1 MAMQP
6 APMRR
11 SSTTAVVVVLML
23 TTAALVSTQDP
34 SAPQAPPQPTFRAGV
49 NVIRVDVIVNDDKG
63 NPVTDLARED
73 FEIVEDGRP
82 QTIDLFRHV
91 RIDGGTPSDGARTRQ
106 ALSRDTEEREAS
118 RDDVRIF
125 AILLADYH
133 VCQGRS
139 RLVRDALST
148 FVRTLGPNDLVAVM
162 NPLTSVRDLAFSY
175 DHDAILQTI
184 QRFEG
189 RRGDY
194 TPRNPIEE
202 EHVKQMG
209 SPEPIRHAV
218 VRDAL
223 TALSVRLGSMR
234 EGRKSVIFVSEG
246 FPPGWFSDPRQ
257 LGEIT
262 KEANR
267 HNTSIYPIDPRGL
280 MNGDSDVA
288 PTIRPGCG
296 RMPSGMRLRLSQ
308 DTLRELANDTD
319 GRAIVDR
326 NSLTEGLAQILR
338 DSSLYYLLGYSS
350 TVLAGGRQVSSDSCP
365 RETAEGRR
373 PCPQGV
379 LGVNGRG
386 HQPRRQSGASHSAAD
401 PRRPC
406 RDRRVQPGGTAGSHV
421 GGNRPR
427 RRRKEPRDRGMGTG
441 GRRRALVRGDAAARI
456 TITANRPKGETVFE
470 TAPADLGA
478 AGVSQNVAF
487 DVPAGSLELKII
499 VVRSRGS
506 DARSRNATDRGSR
519 LCGRSGR
526 PRDAAVLSRPH
537 GTRVPGA
544 CRGRGGEPGGDA
556 RVSAHRAFADPL
568 RCVCSGR
575 RDAVAERRDSQSC
588 RTQDVRRPGDPRASG
603 RLSHQIDLTL
613 SPLPAGEYLLEVVAA
628 PSGITA
634 AGGVSNPLAT
644 GPIDSAPAPGVLTS
658 PRFGGRPVILV
669 GVRHSSTLH
678 GPRRELLMTRQSGA
692 LSLAGCALLAT
703 VFVSACGGRR
713 CRIPTR
719 RSASRSS
726 RRISRSQTDRGRRSP
741 TDRSSSSRPVCSRH
755 TGCRCRASSRARTVT
770 CSSIS
775 SPASAGRASAAV
787 SRASSW

>member
-82 QTIDLFRHV
+82 QAIDLFRHV
-91 RIDGGTPSDGARTRQ
+91 RIDGGTPSDGARTRT

-118 RDDVRIF
+118 RDDVRVF

-148 FVRTLGPNDLVAVM
+148 FVRSLGPNDLVAVM

-175 DHDAILQTI
+175 DHEAIVQTI

-223 TALSVRLGSMR
+223 TGLSVRLGSMR

-296 RMPSGMRLRLSQ
+296 RMPSGMRLRYSQ

-338 DSSLYYLLGYSS
+338 DSSLYYLLGYSP
-350 TVLAGGRQVSSDSCP
+350 TVSQADGKFHQIRVRVKRPKVDVRARKGYWAS
-365 RETAEGRR
+365 TAEDISRAANPAPVTPRPILDALAATASSSQEGRLVR
-373 PCPQGV
+373 TWVGV
-379 LGVNGRG
+379 GRG
-386 HQPRRQSGASHSAAD
+386 AEGKGRVTVAWEPVAGPGA
-401 PRRPC
+401 
-406 RDRRVQPGGTAGSHV
+406 
-421 GGNRPR
+421 
-427 RRRKEPRDRGMGTG
+427 
-441 GRRRALVRGDAAARI
+441 VRGDAAARI
-456 TITANRPKGETVFE
+456 TITANHPKGETVFE
-470 TAPADLGA
+470 TAPADLGT
-478 AGVSQNVAF
+478 AGMSQNVAF

-499 VVRSRGS
+499 VSDREGQTLDRETRPIEVPDYAGGAVVIGTPRFYRGRTAREFQALAAGA
-506 DARSRNATDRGSR
+506 DASPVAMREFPRTER
-519 LCGRSGR
+519 LLIRFDVYAPEGQTPSPG
-526 PRDAAVLSRPH
+526 AAILSRA
-537 GTRVPGA
+537 GRKMFDVPVARAPEGA
-544 CRGRGGEPGGDA
+544 
-556 RVSAHRAFADPL
+556 S
-568 RCVCSGR
+568 
-575 RDAVAERRDSQSC
+575 
-588 RTQDVRRPGDPRASG
+588 
-603 RLSHQIDLTL
+603 SHQIDLTL

-628 PSGITA
+628 PSKSRQLA
-634 AGGVSNPLAT
+634 AF
-644 GPIDSAPAPGVLTS
+644 
-658 PRFGGRPVILV
+658 RMR
-669 GVRHSSTLH
+669 
-678 GPRRELLMTRQSGA
+678 
-692 LSLAGCALLAT
+692 
-703 VFVSACGGRR
+703 
-713 CRIPTR
+713 
-719 RSASRSS
+719 
-726 RRISRSQTDRGRRSP
+726 
-741 TDRSSSSRPVCSRH
+741 
-755 TGCRCRASSRARTVT
+755 
-770 CSSIS
+770 
-775 SPASAGRASAAV
+775 
-787 SRASSW
+787 